1 LKTKIIGQG
10 KFMLKL
16 MPRRIRILLGVLHIP
31 ILAINF
37 MFASKMEN
45 VGVKAMFEKNIYRMV
60 QEQWY

>member
-1 LKTKIIGQG
+1 
-10 KFMLKL
+10 MLKL